1 MAARPLNGPASRP
14 VCFIDRKGGL
24 VHGRHAYSSLGE
36 LPAAVDLVVLAVPA
50 SGFEQAV
57 DEALAAGAKAL
68 VVISAGLGE
77 MGREGRIR
85 EQSVVA
91 RVRAAGAVMIGPHCP
106 GIADTTS
113 GLSGLCIVAATVNAR
128 SPAASEL
135 RAGGIPRCTGR

>member
-1 MAARPLNGPASRP
+1 VAARPLNGPASRR
-14 VCFIDRKGGL
+14 VCFINRKGGL
-24 VHGRHAYSSLGE
+24 VHSRHAYSSLGE

-50 SGFEQAV
+50 GGFEQAV
-57 DEALAAGAKAL
+57 DEA
-68 VVISAGLGE
+68 
-77 MGREGRIR
+77 
-85 EQSVVA
+85 
-91 RVRAAGAVMIGPHCP
+91 RAAGAVMIGPHCP